1 MTHIAETPVWLE
13 VSLNGGSG
21 QKHQPNIPV
30 QPDDIIAEAVS
41 CVAAGAAIVHLH
53 AYDEGG
59 HPVED
64 ADIYS
69 RIIEGIRAQ
78 CRAIVYP
85 TLALAGDAE
94 SRFAPLRTLA
104 ERGLLEMG
112 VIDPGSV
119 NITHE
124 TQIAGDRTGL
134 VYANPDAHIR
144 EGLRLAEADQW
155 RPAFAI
161 YEPGFARL
169 GSAWAGR
176 FPGLK
181 NPVYRLMFSD
191 HLLFGLSPSLANLEF
206 YARHLAET
214 APGMPWMISGLDA
227 HIDSIVEPALDM
239 GAHIRTGLED
249 APLGSAD
256 TNLQLVERA
265 MEKITRSRRT
275 LATPDEIRHH
285 A

>member
-1 MTHIAETPVWLE
+1 MTTPDNSPIWLE

-30 QPDDIIAEAVS
+30 RPEDIVEEALA

-53 AYDEGG
+53 AYDQNGR
-59 HPVED
+59 PVED
-64 ADIYS
+64 TDIYS
-69 RIIEGIRAQ
+69 RIIEGIRAS
-78 CRAIVYP
+78 CDAIIYP

-94 SRFAPLRTLA
+94 SRFAPIRELA
-104 ERGLLEMG
+104 ARGLLEMG

-124 TQIAGDRTGL
+124 SQIAGDRNGL
-134 VYANPDAHIR
+134 VYANPDGHIR
-144 EGLRLAEADQW
+144 EGLRLAEQDGW

-169 GSAWAGR
+169 GSAWADR
-176 FPGLK
+176 FAGLK
-181 NPVYRLMFSD
+181 KPVYRLMFSD
-191 HLLFGLSPSLANLEF
+191 RLLFGLKPDRANLEF

-227 HIDSIVEPALDM
+227 DIDDIVEPALAM
-239 GAHIRTGLED
+239 GGHVRTGLED

-256 TNLQLVERA
+256 TNVQLVER
-265 MEKITRSRRT
+265 MMRKIEQSERP
-275 LATPDEIRHH
+275 LATPDEIRQHS
-285 A
+285 

>member
-1 MTHIAETPVWLE
+1 MASSHNLPVWLE

-21 QKHQPNIPV
+21 QKHQPNIPIR
-30 QPDDIIAEAVS
+30 PEDIVEEALS

-53 AYDEGG
+53 AYDENGR
-59 HPVED
+59 PVED

-78 CRAIVYP
+78 SDAIVYP

-94 SRFAPLRTLA
+94 SRFAPVRKLA

-124 TQIAGDRTGL
+124 TQIANDRTGL
-134 VYANPDAHIR
+134 VYANPDTHIR
-144 EGLRLAEADQW
+144 EGLRLAEADEW

-169 GSAWAGR
+169 GSAWSRR
-176 FPGLK
+176 FPALK
-181 NPVYRLMFSD
+181 RPVYRLMLSE

-206 YARHLAET
+206 YARHLAEV
-214 APGMPWMISGLDA
+214 APDMPWMISGLDA
-227 HIDSIVEPALDM
+227 DIDSIVEPALDM
-239 GAHIRTGLED
+239 GAHVRTGLED
-249 APLGSAD
+249 APLGSPD
-256 TNLQLVERA
+256 TNVQLVERA
-265 MEKITRSRRT
+265 MQKIRQSGRP
-275 LATPDEIRHH
+275 LASPDEIRNH